1 MRRRQSQLLGN
12 HAKTYWLEL
21 LHLDEA
27 GKFPGSSNEKVMM
40 ASVPSSMEL
49 MNDPC
54 VKVRVGIF
62 FRPRPA

>member
-1 MRRRQSQLLGN
+1 MKKKVLTPLQKQQ
-12 HAKTYWLEL
+12 W
-21 LHLDEA
+21 
-27 GKFPGSSNEKVMM
+27 KVMM